1 MPGLIDST
9 LREGLQ
15 AVGVELSLDQ
25 QVAVAAGSVAL
36 GIEELEVGPV
46 GLPTT
51 AGGEQ
56 GEHLARLIPRLR
68 SEAGVKRLA
77 LWCRCLP
84 DDIERS
90 LALAPDLLALSIPV
104 SPRQMAAKLGKPA
117 AEVKALAAAALDQA
131 RGRVPYLALGLE
143 DATRAE
149 PEFLRQMVELA
160 VNHGVDRLRLAD
172 TVGISAP
179 SEIAELVGRVRSYIS
194 AAKAAGAAR
203 AGSEADGTGA
213 ASAGPTF
220 LRTGWAGPPANPP
233 INKRPD
239 FGSGNPVSIGV
250 HTHNDFGLASANAI
264 AALAAG
270 ADWADVSMLGLGE
283 RAGLARLEEVAAY
296 LALRRGQPYRLGQ
309 LPELARQLAAFCG
322 REIPPWRPVVGRDVF
337 SCETGLHLAALQIDP
352 ASYEPFAPELVG
364 RRRTLLY
371 GVKAGRRAI
380 VRQWQRWQDGLN
392 QQRARSVAVGQSCT
406 NENAPAA
413 LITKVRQAA
422 RDLRRPLTCDELQRV
437 FLNYV

>member
-15 AVGVELSLDQ
+15 AVGVELSLAQ
-25 QVAVAAGSVAL
+25 QVAVAAGAVAL

-46 GLPTT
+46 GLPAT

-56 GEHLARLIPRLR
+56 SEHLARLIPRLR

-90 LALAPDLLALSIPV
+90 LALAPDVLALSIPV

-117 AEVKALAAAALDQA
+117 AAVKAMAAAALDQA
-131 RGRVPYLALGLE
+131 RGRVSYLALGLE

-179 SEIAELVGRVRSYIS
+179 SEIADLVGRVRDYIS
-194 AAKAAGAAR
+194 AAN
-203 AGSEADGTGA
+203 S
-213 ASAGPTF
+213 
-220 LRTGWAGPPANPP
+220 PANQP
-233 INKRPD
+233 INKRAR
-239 FGSGNPVSIGV
+239 FGSGNPVSIGA

-270 ADWADVSMLGLGE
+270 ADWADVSLLGLGE

-296 LALRRGQPYRLGQ
+296 LALRRGQPYRLER
-309 LPELARQLAAFCG
+309 LPELARQLAVFCG

-337 SCETGLHLAALQIDP
+337 SCETGLHLAAIQVDP
-352 ASYEPFAPELVG
+352 ASYEPFPPELVG
-364 RRRTLLY
+364 RRRTLFY

-380 VRQWQRWQDGLN
+380 ARQWRRWQDGRN
-392 QQRARSVAVGQSCT
+392 QQRARSVAAGHSST
-406 NENAPAA
+406 SENAPAA

-437 FLNYV
+437 FLNYA